1 MTQIGFLSTYPPTRC
16 GLATFT
22 ESLSAAMAEVSSLEP
37 VIVRAIAA
45 DEPPTTHAR
54 SSHRVAGHLVA
65 GDPRSATD
73 AAARLNGCAVAVI
86 QHEYGI
92 FGGEDGAEVLSLLE
106 QLTVPTIVVLHTV
119 LASPTRHQ
127 RLVLEAVC
135 SSATTVVV
143 MTQHARTVL
152 LNAIAVS
159 GQKVHVIPHG
169 ARAHSESSRS
179 THNASSARLL
189 TWGLISP
196 GKGLEWSIRA
206 LAELRDRGAD
216 VHYIVAG
223 QTHPKL
229 VAAHGEAYRE
239 SLLELVADLDV
250 GDHVTFLDRYLDPG
264 YLDELLEGASVVL
277 LPYESTDQATSGVLA
292 EAVAAR
298 IPVIATAFPH
308 AVELLSGGAGIVV
321 PHRNPHA
328 IADAVASLLS
338 NPEPSAVPRR
348 DGAEFADQPSWSA
361 VAHRYMMLVDGLVD
375 SRAA

>member
-1 MTQIGFLSTYPPTRC
+1 MTHIGFLSTYPPTRC
-16 GLATFT
+16 GLASFT
-22 ESLSAAMAEVSSLEP
+22 ESLSAAIADVSDLEP
-37 VIVRAIAA
+37 VIVRAITA
-45 DEPPTTHAR
+45 DEPPAPPAML
-54 SSHRVAGHLVA
+54 SHRVAAHLLA
-65 GDPRSATD
+65 GDPGSATD
-73 AAARLNGCAVAVI
+73 AAARLNACAVAVI

-92 FGGEDGAEVLSLLE
+92 FGGADGAEILSLMD
-106 QLTVPTIVVLHTV
+106 QLTVPSIVVLHTV

-127 RLVLEAVC
+127 RAVLEAVC
-135 SSATTVVV
+135 SSATMVVV

-152 LNAIAVS
+152 LNAVTLPAH
-159 GQKVHVIPHG
+159 KVQVIPHG
-169 ARAHSESSRS
+169 ARAHSESTRPAQG
-179 THNASSARLL
+179 ASSARLL

-206 LAELRDRGAD
+206 VSELRGRGTD

-239 SLLELVADLDV
+239 SLLELVADLDLR
-250 GDHVTFLDRYLDPG
+250 DHVTFLGRYLDPG

-321 PHRNPHA
+321 PHRNPRA
-328 IADAVASLLS
+328 IAEAVASLLS
-338 NPEPSAVPRR
+338 HPAPSALPRE
-348 DGAEFADQPSWSA
+348 DGAEHADQPSWSA
-361 VAHRYMMLVDGLVD
+361 VARRYMMLVDGLVD
-375 SRAA
+375 SQAA